1 MPANIDNIIDGLM
14 GDLVG
19 VQQSFDGIPADEL
32 QTTIQNILHDYNLS
46 TDLSFVEK
54 IAAINFG
61 KTEQGKVDAE
71 SLSNVPEELKD
82 AMFLPVNTIADIA
95 LKRDIDT
102 VITQIPEWYTAIQV
116 MRDAVCETDVVTGR
130 LARHIKFD
138 ETLVSNDDHEKN
150 GIIGKVEAVEERL
163 ELHQLIKNHMVTGVI
178 EYGEDAMYAI
188 PYAKVFQDLYKYRLN
203 EGKQH
208 GSGNGMFST
217 STVLQGYGYH
227 EQAIEYSLK
236 DTIIAEMVEEKKRD
250 EALKNAKVIND
261 STYKRSTIGQ
271 VPLDDCKL
279 FTEQE
284 IIEIYPRYHQEPE
297 IPEDASKEDKEKIK
311 KYQAE
316 ADAEI
321 DNVLD
326 MLSSNITFINND
338 IALPVLEESAHD
350 LKAVYETKYKNE
362 AHITM
367 SETGEV
373 IHEGFIPNVD
383 SFFEQ
388 IMMEHGSK
396 MDENVLPQFERVKGI
411 YLKPLPATKLIP
423 IRIDRCVVGYYYYSD
438 MTRPDQ
444 AGDRK
449 NSGLTGYTLRSPSV
463 GYDSFSPDRLLCEK
477 LASKIINNFDLKFM
491 RDNTS
496 LHEQIVAI
504 LQSHNFNS
512 SMMRFVYIP
521 AEYVVF
527 SAINKD
533 GSGKG
538 HSMLEPGLV
547 TARMYM
553 FLKLYSL
560 LYQINN
566 SQVRIY
572 NLRTS
577 GMDKDYRKFV
587 QETIRKFA
595 ARRITANDIFNY
607 RSSMTKVSGGSE
619 MVMYLGP
626 GDKAPVE
633 VNTVPAAES
642 PIATEFLDSLKNE
655 AIHSLVVPTAMIQT
669 SMTEMEF
676 AKEVELSNTRMNSA
690 SSSYKSE
697 LNPSVTLLYRRILR
711 WETDIDPNV
720 IATMTFSF
728 RMNYAKELS
737 VTSDMITNFAAVRDL
752 AVQTFLTTMEQ
763 KPDGD
768 NAPDGLQNTLIREYN
783 KLLMQEYFPSL
794 DVDRLEQLADLA
806 RERANGKTLSIQAS
820 ASQNILADKAEAEM
834 VDEEL

>member
-1 MPANIDNIIDGLM
+1 MAADIDSIIDGLM
-14 GDLVG
+14 GDIVG
-19 VQQSFDGIPADEL
+19 KPDGGEIPVDGL
-32 QTTIQNILHDYNLS
+32 QNTIQNILHDYNLS

-61 KTEQGKVDAE
+61 KDEQGKADTEA
-71 SLSNVPEELKD
+71 LSNVPDELRD
-82 AMFLPVNTIADIA
+82 AAFLPVNTIADIA
-95 LKRDIDT
+95 LKQDIDT

-116 MRDAVCETDVVTGR
+116 MRDAICETDIVTGR
-130 LARHIKFD
+130 LARNLRFD
-138 ETLVSNDDHEKN
+138 ETIVTHDDHEKN
-150 GIIGKVEAVEERL
+150 SIIGKIEAVEERL
-163 ELHQLIKNHMVTGVI
+163 ELHQLIKNHIVTGTI
-178 EYGEDAMYAI
+178 EYGENAMYCI

-203 EGKQH
+203 EGKQNK
-208 GSGNGMFST
+208 SGGGMFET
-217 STVLQGYGYH
+217 SSVLQGFGYH
-227 EQAIEYSLK
+227 EQAIEVSLK
-236 DTIIAEMVEEKKRD
+236 DTIIAEMVEEKKKN
-250 EALKNAKVIND
+250 EELKNAKIIND
-261 STYKRSTIGQ
+261 ATYKRSTVGQ
-271 VPLDDCKL
+271 DPGCSL

-284 IIEIYPRYHQEPE
+284 IIELYPRYHQTPE
-297 IPEDASKEDKEKIK
+297 YPEDASKEEKEKML
-311 KYQAE
+311 KYQEE

-321 DNVLD
+321 DKILE
-326 MLSSNITFINND
+326 MLSSNITFVNGD

-362 AHITM
+362 AHIQM
-367 SETGEV
+367 SENGDI

-383 SFFEQ
+383 TFFEQ
-388 IMMEHGSK
+388 VMMENGANIEDS
-396 MDENVLPQFERVKGI
+396 VLPQFERIKGI

-438 MTRPDQ
+438 MTRPEQ
-444 AGDRK
+444 AGERK

-463 GYDSFSPDRLLCEK
+463 GYDTFSPDKMLCEK
-477 LASKIINNFDLKFM
+477 LATKIINNFDLKFM

-504 LQSHNFNS
+504 LQSHNFNN

-527 SAINKD
+527 TTINKD
-533 GSGKG
+533 GAGKG

-566 SQVRIY
+566 SQIRVY

-577 GMDKDYRKFV
+577 GIDKDYRKFV

-619 MVMYLGP
+619 MVMYLGA
-626 GDKAPVE
+626 GDKKPIEVE
-633 VNTVPAAES
+633 TIPAAET
-642 PIATEFLDSLKNE
+642 PIANEFLESLKNE

-669 SMTEMEF
+669 AMTEMEF

-690 SSSYKSE
+690 SSSYKCE
-697 LNPSVTLLYRRILR
+697 INPSVTTLYRRVMR

-720 IATMTFSF
+720 LATLQFSF

-737 VTSDMITNFAAVRDL
+737 VTSDMITNFTAVRDL
-752 AVQTFLTTMEQ
+752 AVQTFLTTAEQ
-763 KPDGD
+763 KPDSD
-768 NAPDGLQNTLIREYN
+768 TAPEGLQNTLVREYN
-783 KLLMQEYFPSL
+783 KLLMKEYFPSL
-794 DVDRLEQLADLA
+794 DVDRLEILANEA
-806 RERANGKTLSIQAS
+806 RERANSKALSIQAA
-820 ASQNILADKAEAEM
+820 ASENILAEKEISEEENM
-834 VDEEL
+834 DEEL